1 MKKYLIAGFIIIVLI
16 GLVIFAYISKGKQ
29 EASASR
35 GPGRGGQ
42 MPATTVGIAIVETA
56 NIAQKILMTGT
67 INARAE
73 VDIYTKQAG
82 EIEKI
87 LVDIGDHVKA
97 GQVMA
102 KIDSSSF
109 EIQSKQAEAD
119 LASAKAAYDKNS
131 SIAFV
136 NSETNFKQAKSN
148 LDRVSSALKQA
159 ELDLQLQMKQADAQI
174 KKANADL
181 RVAQAKLDAAV
192 SGAREQ
198 ELGQAKVRMDNA
210 KRNLDRLASLAK
222 DGMVSQDQV
231 DSAQLQYDI
240 YESQYSLLKEGVRPE
255 DKEILEAQVES
266 AKTALDSA
274 QDNKMLIDIKQASL
288 ESAKAQLD
296 TAIASFEQASVT
308 KDASTWEKD
317 IAQANAA
324 VKKAEASLDLAKQ
337 RLNEATIKAPIS
349 GTIAQ
354 RYMDKGDYASL
365 NKPFVK
371 IVDMD
376 VVKVVAKVS
385 ERDISSIK
393 IGQKAII
400 KPDAYAGQKF
410 IGIVK
415 KLSPIIDRDSQTC
428 DIEIEAQNPNQRL
441 KPGMF
446 ARIELTVSESKVAP
460 VVPIEAIQK
469 IGDETYVFVADDDKA
484 SKRIVSTGISDGIST
499 EIISGINAGDKI
511 IITGLTN
518 LQDGSPISTDGKDK
532 PKNELMGEKKEGKP
546 EQEKKGNKEAKK

>member
-1 MKKYLIAGFIIIVLI
+1 MGPKGLQMAVPVSVAPVENTDIV
-16 GLVIFAYISKGKQ
+16 
-29 EASASR
+29 
-35 GPGRGGQ
+35 
-42 MPATTVGIAIVETA
+42 
-56 NIAQKILMTGT
+56 QKILITGT

-73 VDIYTKQAG
+73 VDVYPKQAG

-87 LVDIGDHVKA
+87 SIDLGDKVKA
-97 GQVMA
+97 GEVLA
-102 KIDSSSF
+102 KIDSASF

-119 LASAKAAYDKNS
+119 LAGVKAAYDKNS
-131 SIAFV
+131 STAFV
-136 NSETNFKQAKSN
+136 NSETSFKQAKSN

-159 ELDLQLQMKQADAQI
+159 DLDLQLQVKQADAQI

-181 RVAQAKLDAAV
+181 RVAQAKLDAAI
-192 SGAREQ
+192 SGARGQ
-198 ELGQAKVRMDNA
+198 ELEQAKVRTDNA
-210 KRNLDRLASLAK
+210 KRNLDRLATLAK

-255 DKEILEAQVES
+255 DKEVLEAQVEA
-266 AKTALDSA
+266 AKTAFDSA
-274 QDNKMLIDIKQASL
+274 QDNKMLIDIKKTSL
-288 ESAKAQLD
+288 DSAKAQLD
-296 TAIASFEQASVT
+296 NAQASFEQANVT

-365 NKPFVK
+365 TKPFAK
-371 IVDMD
+371 IVDID
-376 VVKVVAKVS
+376 VVKVIAKVS
-385 ERDISSIK
+385 ERDIGSIK

-400 KPDAYAGQKF
+400 KPDAYQGQEF
-410 IGIVK
+410 SGIVR
-415 KLSPIIDRDSQTC
+415 KLSPIIDRESQTC
-428 DIEIEAQNPNQRL
+428 EIEIEAQNPNQKL

-446 ARIELTVSESKVAP
+446 ARIELTVSESKIAP
-460 VVPIEAIQK
+460 VIPNESIVKE
-469 IGDETYVFVADDDKA
+469 GDESFVFVAENDKA
-484 SKRIVSTGISDGIST
+484 VKKSVIIGVSDGIKT
-499 EIISGINAGDKI
+499 EIVSGLNAGEKI

-518 LQDGSPISTDGKDK
+518 IRDGAAISLGGKDK
-532 PKNELMGEKKEGKP
+532 PKEEQKEGK
-546 EQEKKGNKEAKK
+546 QGEKDNKEAKK